1 MSVRS
6 LMGLAGIGAMMMLG
20 ACGDDSDQVAVA
32 TTPAPA
38 ADCQSL
44 PGVYA
49 EVRDARPV
57 YYGGAFEPGF
67 IAVTDT
73 TQIQEGGGQ
82 PNAVQY
88 VVMTNDGRQ
97 LPLVAQEQYRRGD
110 QLYIEA
116 DSCDRARVTVVQEL
130 G

>member
-1 MSVRS
+1 MSVKS
-6 LMGLAGIGAMMMLG
+6 AIGIVGLGAVLMLG
-20 ACGDDSDQVAVA
+20 ACADDDEMAME
-32 TTPAPA
+32 TTVEPAPQ
-38 ADCQSL
+38 CQPL

-49 EVRDARPV
+49 EVADARPV
-57 YYGGAFEPGF
+57 YYGGAFDPGYV
-67 IAVTDT
+67 AVTDT
-73 TQIQEGGGQ
+73 SQIQEGAGQ

-88 VVMTNDGRQ
+88 VVRTNDGRQ

-116 DSCDRARVTVVQEL
+116 DSCNRARVTVIQEL

>member
-1 MSVRS
+1 MSVKS
-6 LMGLAGIGAMMMLG
+6 IVGIAGIGAVMMLG
-20 ACGDDSDQVAVA
+20 ACADEEEVAVA
-32 TTPAPA
+32 TTPEPVAQ
-38 ADCQSL
+38 CQPL

-49 EVRDARPV
+49 EVSDARPV
-57 YYGGAFEPGF
+57 YYGGTFEPGY

-73 TQIQEGGGQ
+73 TQIQEGAGQ

-97 LPLVAQEQYRRGD
+97 LPLVSQEQYRRGD

-116 DSCDRARVTVVQEL
+116 DSCDRARVNVIQEL

>member
-6 LMGLAGIGAMMMLG
+6 VIGIVGIGAVTMLG
-20 ACGDDSDQVAVA
+20 ACAQQEEVAVA
-32 TTPAPA
+32 TTTEPA
-38 ADCQSL
+38 AECQPL

-49 EVRDARPV
+49 EVADARPV
-57 YYGGAFEPGF
+57 YYAGAFDPGYV
-67 IAVTDT
+67 AVTDT
-73 TQIQEGGGQ
+73 SQIQEGAGQ

-88 VVMTNDGRQ
+88 VVRTNDGRQ

-116 DSCDRARVTVVQEL
+116 DSCDRARVTVIQEL

>member
-1 MSVRS
+1 MSVKTVVGVV
-6 LMGLAGIGAMMMLG
+6 GLGAVMVLG
-20 ACGDDSDQVAVA
+20 ACQQEEMAVA
-32 TTPAPA
+32 TTPEPVAE
-38 ADCQSL
+38 CQPL

-57 YYGGAFEPGF
+57 YYAGEFDPGY

-73 TQIQEGGGQ
+73 TQIQEGAGQ
-82 PNAVQY
+82 PNAIQY
-88 VVMTNDGRQ
+88 VVVTNDGRQ

-110 QLYIEA
+110 QLYIEP
-116 DSCDRARVTVVQEL
+116 DTCDRARVTVIQEL

>member
-1 MSVRS
+1 MSAV
-6 LMGLAGIGAMMMLG
+6 MMLG
-20 ACGDDSDQVAVA
+20 ACADEDEVAVA
-32 TTPAPA
+32 TTPAPE
-38 ADCQSL
+38 CQPL

-49 EVRDARPV
+49 EVSDARPV
-57 YYGGAFEPGF
+57 YYGGSFEPGYV
-67 IAVTDT
+67 AVTDT

-88 VVMTNDGRQ
+88 VVVTNDGRQ
-97 LPLVAQEQYRRGD
+97 LPLVSQEQYRRGD

-116 DSCDRARVTVVQEL
+116 DSCDRARVTVIQEL